1 MRNSV
6 NPNKTKKKKDIKKE
20 NIEINNKKIND
31 FIESNQNKKEYEI
44 FKNYHIYEK
53 KIYNHIIEKK
63 NYFLY
68 LEYIFNKLANKKY
81 LNKYITRLLTNISI
95 NNLREYILNF
105 SLYYLKFYNFESK
118 IDQSFD
124 EYFCFLVIL
133 SENNIITFDDIILY
147 IKILINFEKDL
158 FIKKVIKILSILPI
172 KYNKI
177 FIEKF
182 IDFLEN
188 ILFTPTTN
196 KYILYKN
203 KYFFKLLYIE
213 INNDE
218 NNETRNKL
226 NNFLLNIY
234 QYNLNQKFLYESIYP
249 KSIENNTFFKNF
261 SNYFIYSVKNEELFR
276 KKYQF
281 YIKDAF
287 LIKKNCKKRFEFET
301 KLDYNTLIFSFR
313 LLHLNKNKI
322 ILFDL
327 IDIKIEIE
335 NNILQITSFNS
346 NGTIKTSIIIN
357 EINYDY
363 LIIITQIKK
372 KIYFY
377 INSMVDNSTGPLFYS
392 PILLYQISFN
402 SEKNILNVY
411 KNKPNFLII
420 DSQDNEFLL
429 GSIILIEKSF
439 DIDDIKNLLNLFENY
454 NNILIDKNINDDEFI
469 FFSKYYLEK
478 NHNNYFKSKKYFEN
492 IDLKILFSLVPK
504 YENNIKDENKLNLY
518 FISFT
523 EINFLINNG
532 LDFLIL
538 MLYNLH
544 SQNKLNENLCILL
557 EIINLL
563 INNLH
568 IKCFVESKK
577 LIKLKIFFYLL
588 SEIMKIEH
596 FYIDLNLFN
605 LFFNLLNSCHTIE
618 NLFLIFANILL
629 DKNNYKEKFDD
640 KILELFEFFYNIFKA
655 INLNKNKNICYIY
668 SYELLNKILNFD
680 NLLLE
685 ENKKKVFK
693 NFLKNYFEINF
704 KRNANIIIKKLL
716 FYFENN
722 KDMNEK
728 KKYFYFKMIYIN
740 LSKNNNINKKNLK
753 NLFQIFIRNINKSEV
768 SEKIQIISYL
778 NLRENFNENIENIQN
793 NYYSLKHL
801 LINNKPLFSENN
813 FIFLKCLLI
822 QNCDKLD
829 KRIKAK
835 IIFKKKFIFE
845 KEDLMKYEINIENI
859 NEVIV
864 NISEFHK
871 NFNIII
877 DYYEKILTNNNSL
890 LEPLF
895 IFIFNF
901 INFILDLKDYNNLKN
916 EFFQNKNKNSSF
928 IKFFYLFYKF
938 NKNNFIK
945 LISTLIDQLNLKI
958 VNPFFY
964 YFFSIKTND
973 FDTEELL
980 RKTLLLISNFQ
991 KNDIIII
998 KNIIKII
1005 TKIEKY
1011 IENNQNTKYNEN
1023 TVKTIFSFFNFI
1035 SEIKIINYSKFIYS
1049 KKKNKK
1055 RLLLEIILNII
1066 LNIYK
1071 DDKNIYSI
1079 LYDFLKFKEIKEK
1092 NKKDNKKENKKDNK
1106 KENKREN
1113 SINLIFYKIDIQNL
1127 QIENIKNNNLFTI
1140 IKKINEPNLFSF
1152 YFLNYFYKLK
1162 NQEQFKKILILLA
1175 WDTFNFYMNYKSL
1188 LKNEF
1193 KYHENNNYKNIID
1206 YFKKKKNNFNPDEF
1220 FNDFEKLL
1228 YQKNNNKINNISN
1241 NQPILFNS
1249 KENNKEI
1256 YTNINKK
1263 NTEERTKKNRLSI
1276 NSFNINF
1283 KLNNSDYNK
1292 KIKKSKS
1299 FINKSC
1305 KFYFENILTDNK
1317 NFNDE
1322 FLVNLYKRLTI
1333 SQEQNN
1339 KFFKKFLFNPKN
1351 YLIWKIFTFS
1361 FRKIIYFPKKF
1372 LNLQKAYDIFSIK
1385 KQISYSNGIY
1395 KKTRENEKQFG
1406 YCFADKNIKLN
1417 FPSKVKNYIISSY
1430 YKPFIKPDLNFF
1442 KSEYLSISH
1451 NYFNNK
1457 EKDYNLVQIK
1467 FFPIFQLDNNIIEC
1481 EQINVKGFYF
1491 GKMSLNNDYLLFISS
1506 KDFPLDD
1513 PNITIEKKF
1522 DYIFSL
1528 ESIDFISKENKIV
1541 YIFYDDIEEIII
1553 RRFYLTYI
1561 GYEIF
1566 LKNKK
1571 VYLFNFLNF
1580 QNFNNF
1586 TEFIKNKQL
1595 KFKFDL
1601 ILNPQNEFIK
1611 RKYKKKFK
1619 NNEISN
1625 FEYLLLI
1632 NKYALR
1638 TYNDINQYIIFPIP
1652 ILDFDYNY
1660 IVKRDFKIP
1669 FIINKKKQ
1677 IYNSKEEIY
1686 EKYETN
1692 FETGENYFNS
1702 HYSNSGF
1709 IYYYLI
1715 RTNPITNNAIKFQSG
1730 KFDAPARMF
1739 YSIKSF
1745 LEIFTTC
1752 EDYREF
1758 IPEFFY
1764 DWRFMLNLNKN
1775 NFGYFKD
1782 HNVFINN
1789 VFQEYQKNCFDTIL
1803 EFRKILD
1810 KENEIGIWIDNFFG
1824 KYQLDKKGYN
1834 IYQLYSYEQ
1843 YNNFKEKINEF
1854 KNKGF
1859 SDEET
1864 FENIRDD
1871 IAMLNLGMSP
1881 IQLFNKPHKIKSY
1894 KIEEKNIINKN
1905 EKNENSKP
1913 NDLAHYLNKIKY
1925 DYVIKHQKKEIF
1937 ILMKEIIYCFKI
1949 INDEN
1954 IYKFKKYNNNI
1965 FYHNPQINLDKNSF
1979 CKIGNEAFL
1988 LVNYKNETIQFLKK
2002 CKNNIYGDIYLIYK
2016 WFCLVSCCKY
2026 LESTDEILIGDSEGK
2041 ISLIK
2046 ADFSN
2051 NNKKISILNT
2061 IKIHKSKILKIKVNL
2076 RLNIIISY
2084 DEKNFIAINN
2094 LTNLE
2099 NINYFQVS
2107 FNIES
2112 CIRIVKISDNDL
2124 IYIISR
2130 DNLKIFTLDGI
2141 LIKNIEFLIKDIVVN
2156 FYFENIETFY
2166 LLTKNRIIRYK
2177 SLNLEITNNWSL
2189 MEICNKNE
2197 IKFSIVLS
2205 KQIMYLISKEN
2216 DLLCALIPNLKNF
2229 QTNNINF
2236 NQIE

>member
-1 MRNSV
+1 MKNNN
-6 NPNKTKKKKDIKKE
+6 NPNKTKKRKDIQKE
-20 NIEINNKKIND
+20 NIEILNKKIND
-31 FIESNQNKKEYEI
+31 FIENNQNKKEYKI
-44 FKNYHIYEK
+44 FKNY
-53 KIYNHIIEKK
+53 HIIEKK

-68 LEYIFNKLANKKY
+68 LEYIIKKLANKKY
-81 LNKYITRLLTNISI
+81 LNKYITRLLTNIS
-95 NNLREYILNF
+95 NNNIREYILNF
-105 SLYYLKFYNFESK
+105 SLYYLKFFNFQSK
-118 IDQSFD
+118 LDQSFN
-124 EYFCFLVIL
+124 EYFSFLIIL

-147 IKILINFEKDL
+147 IKILINFEIEKDL
-158 FIKKVIKILSILPI
+158 FIKKVVKILSILPI

-177 FIEKF
+177 FIEKI

-226 NNFLLNIY
+226 NNFLFNIY

-276 KKYQF
+276 KIYQF

-287 LIKKNCKKRFEFET
+287 LIEKNCKIKFQFET
-301 KLDYNTLIFSFR
+301 KLDFNTLIFSFR
-313 LLHLNKNKI
+313 LLNLNKNKI

-335 NNILQITSFNS
+335 NNILQFTSFNF
-346 NGTIKTSIIIN
+346 NGTIKTHIKIN
-357 EINYDY
+357 KINYDY
-363 LIIITQIKK
+363 IIIITQIKK
-372 KIYFY
+372 KFNIY
-377 INSMVDNSTGPLFYS
+377 INSIDDNSTEPLFYS
-392 PILLYQISFN
+392 PILLYKITFN
-402 SEKNILNVY
+402 SDNNILNIY
-411 KNKPNFLII
+411 KNKKNYLII

-439 DIDDIKNLLNLFENY
+439 DVDDIKNLINLFENY
-454 NNILIDKNINDDEFI
+454 NNILIDKNINDEEFI
-469 FFSKYYLEK
+469 IFSKYYLEK
-478 NHNNYFKSKKYFEN
+478 NQNNYIESKKYFEN

-504 YENNIKDENKLNLY
+504 YENNIKGENKLNLY

-557 EIINLL
+557 EIIYLL
-563 INNLH
+563 INNLQ

-605 LFFNLLNSCHTIE
+605 LFFNLLNLCHTIE
-618 NLFLIFANILL
+618 NLFLLIANILL

-640 KILELFEFFYNIFKA
+640 KIFELFEFFDKIFKA
-655 INLNKNKNICYIY
+655 ITLNKNKNICYIY
-668 SYELLNKILNFD
+668 SHELLNKILNFD

-685 ENKKKVFK
+685 KKRKKVFK
-693 NFLKNYFEINF
+693 NFLTNYFEINF
-704 KRNANIIIKKLL
+704 KINANLIIKKLL
-716 FYFENN
+716 FYFEFN

-728 KKYFYFKMIYIN
+728 KKFFYFKMIYFN
-740 LSKNNNINKKNLK
+740 LSKNNNINIKDLKSLFHIFIKNL
-753 NLFQIFIRNINKSEV
+753 NNSEV

-778 NLRENFNENIENIQN
+778 NLRENFNENIENTKN
-793 NYYSLKHL
+793 NYYSFKYL
-801 LINNKPLFSENN
+801 LINNKPLFCENN
-813 FIFLKCLLI
+813 LIFLKSLLI

-845 KEDLMKYEINIENI
+845 KEDLMKYEINNKNI
-859 NEVIV
+859 NEVIF

-877 DYYEKILTNNNSL
+877 DYYEKILINNNSL
-890 LEPLF
+890 LEPIF
-895 IFIFNF
+895 IFILNF
-901 INFILDLKDYNNLKN
+901 FNFILDLEDYNDLKN

-928 IKFFYLFYKF
+928 IKCFYLFYKF

-958 VNPFFY
+958 INPFFY

-973 FDTEELL
+973 FETEELL
-980 RKTLLLISNFQ
+980 IKTILLISNFQ
-991 KNDIIII
+991 KNNIIII
-998 KNIIKII
+998 NNMIKIV
-1005 TKIEKY
+1005 TKIEKF
-1011 IENNQNTKYNEN
+1011 IENNQNIKYKDN
-1023 TVKTIFSFFNFI
+1023 TVKTIFSFFQFI
-1035 SEIKIINYSKFIYS
+1035 SEKKIINYSKFIYS
-1049 KKKNKK
+1049 KKNNKK

-1071 DDKNIYSI
+1071 DDKNINSI
-1079 LYDFLKFKEIKEK
+1079 LYDFLKYKEPIEK
-1092 NKKDNKKENKKDNK
+1092 NKKENKNNK
-1106 KENKREN
+1106 KENKN
-1113 SINLIFYKIDIQNL
+1113 KNINLIFYKIDIQNL
-1127 QIENIKNNNLFTI
+1127 QIEDNKNDNLFTL

-1162 NQEQFKKILILLA
+1162 DKEQFKEIFNLLI
-1175 WDTFNFYMNYKSL
+1175 WDTFNFYKNYKSL

-1193 KYHENNNYKNIID
+1193 KYQENNYKNIKD
-1206 YFKKKKNNFNPDEF
+1206 YFKKKKNNFKPDEF
-1220 FNDFEKLL
+1220 INNFEKL
-1228 YQKNNNKINNISN
+1228 YQKDNIKTNNISN
-1241 NQPILFNS
+1241 NLPIFFNS

-1256 YTNINKK
+1256 YTKINKK
-1263 NTEERTKKNRLSI
+1263 NTDKRTKKNRLSI
-1276 NSFNINF
+1276 NISFNKNY
-1283 KLNNSDYNK
+1283 KLYHNDCNK
-1292 KIKKSKS
+1292 KIKKSNS

-1305 KFYFENILTDNK
+1305 KIYFENIFTDNK
-1317 NFNDE
+1317 NINDE
-1322 FLVNLYKRLTI
+1322 FLVNLYKRI
-1333 SQEQNN
+1333 INSEEQNN
-1339 KFFKKFLFNPKN
+1339 KFFQKFLFNPKN

-1372 LNLQKAYDIFSIK
+1372 SNLQKAFDIFSIN
-1385 KQISYSNGIY
+1385 KQMSYTNGIY
-1395 KKTRENEKQFG
+1395 TKTKENEKQFG
-1406 YCFADKNIKLN
+1406 STLADKNIKLN
-1417 FPSKVKNYIISSY
+1417 FPSKIKNYIISSY

-1457 EKDYNLVQIK
+1457 EKDYNLAQIN
-1467 FFPIFQLDNNIIEC
+1467 FFPIYHLDNNIIEC

-1513 PNITIEKKF
+1513 PNISTEKKF

-1528 ESIDFISKENKIV
+1528 ESIDFKSKENKII

-1571 VYLFNFLNF
+1571 VYLFNFLNY

-1601 ILNPQNEFIK
+1601 IRNPQLEFK
-1611 RKYKKKFK
+1611 NRKYKKKFL

-1638 TYNDINQYIIFPIP
+1638 TYNDVNQYIIFPIP
-1652 ILDFDYNY
+1652 ILEFEYNY
-1660 IVKRDFKIP
+1660 ILKRDFKIP

-1677 IYNSKEEIY
+1677 IYNSNEKIY
-1686 EKYETN
+1686 EKYEN
-1692 FETGENYFNS
+1692 NYESGENYFNS

-1709 IYYYLI
+1709 IFYYLI
-1715 RTNPITNNAIKFQSG
+1715 RTNPITKNAIKFQSG
-1730 KFDAPARMF
+1730 KFDSPARMF

-1745 LEIFTTC
+1745 LEIFTSC

-1775 NFGYFKD
+1775 NFGYFKEQ
-1782 HNVFINN
+1782 NVFINN
-1789 VFQEYQKNCFDTIL
+1789 VVQEYQNNSFDTIL
-1803 EFRKILD
+1803 EFRKILEE
-1810 KENEIGIWIDNFFG
+1810 ENEIGIWIDNFFG

-1843 YNNFKEKINEF
+1843 YNNFKEKINDF
-1854 KNKGF
+1854 KNKGL

-1864 FENIRDD
+1864 FENIREE
-1871 IAMLNLGMSP
+1871 ISMLNLGMSP
-1881 IQLFNKPHKIKSY
+1881 IQLISNPHNMKSH
-1894 KIEEKNIINKN
+1894 KKDEKKIINKN
-1905 EKNENSKP
+1905 EKYEGSSEKT
-1913 NDLAHYLNKIKY
+1913 DFSYYLNKIKY
-1925 DYVIKHQKKEIF
+1925 DYVIKHQKNEIF

-1949 INDEN
+1949 TKKEKEIFF
-1954 IYKFKKYNNNI
+1954 IKKYDNNNI
-1965 FYHNPQINLDKNSF
+1965 FYHKPQINLDKNSF
-1979 CKIGNEAFL
+1979 CKIGFEAFI

-2002 CKNNIYGDIYLIYK
+2002 SKNNIYGDIYLIYK

-2046 ADFSN
+2046 VDFSN
-2051 NNKKISILNT
+2051 NNKTINILNT
-2061 IKIHKSKILKIKVNL
+2061 IKIHKSKILKLKVNL
-2076 RLNIIISY
+2076 RLNVIISY
-2084 DEKNFIAINN
+2084 DEKNFISINN

-2107 FNIES
+2107 NNRES
-2112 CIRIVKISDNDL
+2112 YIKIIKISDNDL

-2141 LIKNIEFLIKDIVVN
+2141 LIKNIVLIKDIVIN
-2156 FYFENIETFY
+2156 FYFENFEIFY
-2166 LLTKNRIIRYK
+2166 LLTKNRIIRFK
-2177 SLNLEITNNWSL
+2177 SLNLEVINNISL
-2189 MEICNKNE
+2189 FEYIPNNKE
-2197 IKFSIVLS
+2197 IKYSIVLS

-2216 DLLCALIPNLKNF
+2216 DVFCVLISNLKNINNNN
-2229 QTNNINF
+2229 NNINF